1 MVAPLDG
8 VRVLE
13 VANWLAAPAAA
24 ALMADL
30 GADVVKV
37 EPPEG
42 DAFRGVLQT
51 NSPDAQLLP
60 GFELDNRGKRS
71 VAIDL
76 ERAGGPELVR
86 RLSTDADIF
95 ITNLTRHRV
104 ERYGLGFE
112 EIRAAS
118 PQVVYVA
125 FSGYGSRGPDA
136 DRGGFDYLAF
146 WARSWIMG
154 ALGEAGA
161 APVMA
166 RGGQGDHTTALN
178 ILAATL
184 AALRLRD
191 QTDEAQRVEVTLPL
205 TGMWTIG
212 TDVQNALQSG
222 EQPAK
227 IDRSAPW
234 NPLSNTYPTRDG
246 RWLLLMMPQASR
258 YWPRLC
264 EAIREPDWVSDER
277 YDSIEKL
284 LALGS
289 ELSAELEERFLREEL
304 ATWRARL
311 DEANCLWAPVAEL
324 PEVVRDEQPRAMGAF
339 ATIEHPRAGPFELL
353 NAPFSIAQADIAI
366 RGAAP
371 DIGAH
376 THEVLLEAGLG
387 DEEIAELAAARVLG

>member
-1 MVAPLDG
+1 MAAPLDG

-42 DAFRGVLQT
+42 DAFRGVLQR
-51 NSPDAQLLP
+51 NAPDAPLLP
-60 GFELDNRGKRS
+60 AFELDNRGKRS

-86 RLSTDADIF
+86 RLAERADVF
-95 ITNLTRHRV
+95 ITNLTRQRV

-112 EIRAAS
+112 AVRERNTL
-118 PQVVYVA
+118 VVYVS

-146 WARSWIMG
+146 WARSGIMG
-154 ALGEAGA
+154 ALGEEGG

-191 QTDEAQRVEVTLPL
+191 RTGEAQRAEVTLQL

-212 TDVQNALQSG
+212 TDLQNALFSG

-227 IDRSAPW
+227 VDRSAPW
-234 NPLSNTYPTRDG
+234 NPIANSYPTRDG
-246 RWLLLMMPQASR
+246 RWLLLMMPQADR
-258 YWPRLC
+258 YWPRVC
-264 EAIREPDWVSDER
+264 EAIRRPDWASDARYASFER
-277 YDSIEKL
+277 LMAS
-284 LALGS
+284 
-289 ELSAELEERFLREEL
+289 SAEVTEALEQEFRREDL
-304 ATWRARL
+304 STWAQRL
-311 DEANCLWAPVAEL
+311 DEAGCLWAPVAQL
-324 PEVVRDEQPRAMGAF
+324 PEVVRDPQPREMNAF
-339 ATIEHPRAGPFELL
+339 ATIEHPRAGLFEVLRAPFEL
-353 NAPFSIAQADIAI
+353 AGADIDP
-366 RGAAP
+366 RGPAP
-371 DIGAH
+371 DVGAH
-376 THEVLLEAGLG
+376 THEVLREAGLS
-387 DEEIAELAAARVLG
+387 DEEIADLASERVLG

>member
-1 MVAPLDG
+1 MAAPLDG
-8 VRVLE
+8 IRVLE

-51 NSPDAQLLP
+51 NWPDAQLLP

-71 VAIDL
+71 VVVDL
-76 ERAGGPELVR
+76 ERSGGPDLVR
-86 RLSTDADIF
+86 RLSADADVF

-104 ERYGLGFE
+104 ERYGLGFD
-112 EIRAAS
+112 EIRDRN
-118 PQVVYVA
+118 PRVVYVA

-146 WARSWIMG
+146 WARSGIMG
-154 ALGEAGA
+154 AIGQSGD

-191 QTDEAQRVEVTLPL
+191 QTTDAQRVEVTLQI

-212 TDVQNALQSG
+212 TDVQNALQAA
-222 EQPAK
+222 EQPLK

-258 YWPRLC
+258 FWPRLC
-264 EAIREPDWVSDER
+264 EAIRETDWAGDER

-284 LALGS
+284 LALGA
-289 ELSAELEERFLREEL
+289 ELSAALEERFLREDPASWSE
-304 ATWRARL
+304 RL
-311 DEANCLWAPVAEL
+311 DEAGCLWAPVADL
-324 PEVVRDEQPRAMGAF
+324 PEVIHDPQPRAMGAF
-339 ATIEHPRAGPFELL
+339 ATIEHPLAGPFEIL
-353 NAPFSIAQADIAI
+353 NVPFQIADADIAV

-371 DIGAH
+371 DVGAH
-376 THEVLLEAGLG
+376 THEVLQEAGLS
-387 DEEIAELAAARVLG
+387 DEEIAQLAAARVLG